1 MSDARLHTVLCDLL
15 DIEYPIVQT
24 GMGWVAVPE
33 LVAATSNAGGIGFL
47 SAATLAPDELEPSLR
62 RVRQLTDRPF
72 GVNFLMEQP
81 NADQV
86 VRAVIDRGVR
96 VVGYNRAPRADVIR
110 RFKDAG
116 VICMPT
122 IGAVRHATKA
132 VELGADVLIA
142 QGGEGGGH
150 TGPVPTSLLLPQVV
164 DAVDVPVVAAGGF
177 RDGRGLVAAL
187 AYGAVGI
194 AMGTRFLLTRE
205 SPVTDEAKAQYL
217 RASVT
222 DTVVTRKVDGL
233 PQRLLV
239 NEFVDRLESSNPLQ
253 RFLLA
258 VRSAFAYRKLS
269 KTSFV
274 DLIRAGLT
282 MRRSERLTR
291 TQMFM
296 AANAPVLVRQGLID
310 GPPEDGV
317 LPTGQVT
324 GLIDEIPTCREVV
337 EAVVSEA
344 EETLA
349 ALTT

>member
-1 MSDARLHTVLCDLL
+1 MTDPRLRTRLCDLL
-15 DIEYPIVQT
+15 GVDHPIVQT

-47 SAATLAPDELEPSLR
+47 AAATLTPDELEPALR
-62 RVRQLTDRPF
+62 RVEQLTDRPF

-81 NADQV
+81 NAGQV
-86 VRAVIDRGVR
+86 VEAVLDHGVR
-96 VVGYNRAPRADVIR
+96 VVGYNRAPRADIID
-110 RFKDAG
+110 RFKREG

-187 AYGAVGI
+187 SYGAVGI

-205 SPVTDEAKAQYL
+205 SPVADAAKARYL
-217 RASVT
+217 AASVT

-233 PQRLLV
+233 PQRLII
-239 NEFVDRLESSNPLQ
+239 NEFVHRLEASNPVQ

-258 VRSAFAYRKLS
+258 LRSAFAYRRLS
-269 KTSFV
+269 DASF
-274 DLIRAGLT
+274 LELLRAGLS

-291 TQMFM
+291 TQMFL
-296 AANAPVLVRQGLID
+296 AANAPVLVRQGLIE
-310 GPPEDGV
+310 GRPEEGV

-324 GLIDEIPTCREVV
+324 GLIDEIPTCEEVV
-337 EAVVSEA
+337 EDIMGEA
-344 EETLA
+344 ARTLA